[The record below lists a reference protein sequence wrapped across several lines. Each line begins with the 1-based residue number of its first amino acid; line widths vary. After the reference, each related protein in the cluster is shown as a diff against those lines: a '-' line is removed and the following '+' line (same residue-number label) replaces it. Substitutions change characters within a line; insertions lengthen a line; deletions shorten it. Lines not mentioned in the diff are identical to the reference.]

1 MITRKIRFSFVYVL
15 LTAFAFVLQ
24 ATAQDLPPVPEYPP
38 IPDYVVQDQITSPS
52 LEGNQ
57 LPFTQICLAVGI
69 REGKGI

>member
-52 LEGNQ
+52 LEGN
-57 LPFTQICLAVGI
+57 
-69 REGKGI
+69 